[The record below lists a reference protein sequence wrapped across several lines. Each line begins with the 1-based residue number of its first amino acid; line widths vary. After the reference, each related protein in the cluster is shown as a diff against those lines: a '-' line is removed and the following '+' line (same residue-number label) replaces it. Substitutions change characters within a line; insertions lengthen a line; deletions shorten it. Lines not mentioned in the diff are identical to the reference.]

1 MNSFPQALLFEV
13 DRIVVD
19 REAASTTF
27 LDNMKLPVHRWM
39 RYSAGYSAAW
49 AESVIR
55 EAGARTVL
63 DPFVG
68 SGTTMLAAQD
78 SGAKGYGIEAHPFVA
93 RIARGKLHRYGNP
106 AAFENF
112 AAAVRKTALGFAGK
126 TDGYPSLIEKCYDP
140 DVLRQLDA
148 LRRAVEEA
156 NDGTWQ
162 AELTWLVLASL
173 LRKVSH
179 ANTAQWQYVLPSK
192 VKAKVIPPMK
202 AFDDTVSMFAH
213 DMRLVQWHERGPNPE
228 LIEGDARTCAQVP
241 DGKIDLVLTSPPY
254 PNNYD
259 YADSTRLEMSFF
271 KEITGWGD
279 LQDVVRRHLV
289 RSCSQHTPEKKINLA
304 TVLEDPVLGPI
315 LDELVPVCKQ
325 LSEIRLT
332 KGGKKT
338 YHLMVACYFQD
349 LAHVWHSLRR
359 VCGSPSRVC
368 FVIGDSAPYGIY
380 VPVIQWFEKLAL
392 SAGFEKVSFKQTRE
406 RNIKW
411 KNRKHRVPLCEGRFW
426 AEG

>member
-1 MNSFPQALLFEV
+1 MTSYPQALLFELEPL
-13 DRIVVD
+13 VVG
-19 REAASTTF
+19 RNSTSTTF

-39 RYSAGYSAAW
+39 RFSAGYSSAW

-55 EAGARTVL
+55 EARAQAVL

-68 SGTTMLAAQD
+68 SGTTLLAAQD
-78 SGAKGYGIEAHPFVA
+78 AGVKGYGIEAHPFVV
-93 RIARGKLHRYGNP
+93 RIARAKLHRESDP
-106 AAFENF
+106 AAFEKF
-112 AAAVRKTALGFAGK
+112 AAAVRKEALGIDGQ
-126 TDGYPSLIEKCYDP
+126 TEGYPPLIEKCYDLS
-140 DVLRQLDA
+140 VLRQLDA
-148 LRRAVEEA
+148 LRRAVERA
-156 NDGTWQ
+156 NDGTPQ

-192 VKAKVIPPMK
+192 SKVKVVPPLK
-202 AFDDTVSMFAH
+202 AFDDTVSMFAK
-213 DMRLVQWHERGPNPE
+213 DMRVFQRQERGPKPE
-228 LIEGDARTCAQVP
+228 LIQGDARTCLHVP
-241 DGKIDLVLTSPPY
+241 DGEIDLVVTSPPY

-271 KEITGWGD
+271 KEIAGWGD
-279 LQDVVRRHLV
+279 LQDAVRQHLV
-289 RSCSQHTPEKKINLA
+289 RSCSQHVPEKKVALPPVLA
-304 TVLEDPVLGPI
+304 DPVLVPI
-315 LDELVPVCKQ
+315 LDELAPVCQQ
-325 LSEIRLT
+325 LSDIRLT
-332 KGGKKT
+332 KGGRKT

-368 FVIGDSAPYGIY
+368 FVIGDSAPSGVY

-392 SAGFEKVSFKQTRE
+392 SAGFEKVTFEQTRE

-411 KNRKHRVPLCEGRFW
+411 KNRKHRVPLCEGRLW
-426 AEG
+426 VEG

>member
-1 MNSFPQALLFEV
+1 MTSYPQALLFELEPV
-13 DRIVVD
+13 AAD
-19 REAASTTF
+19 REATSTTF

-55 EAGARTVL
+55 GAGARNVL

-68 SGTTMLAAQD
+68 SGTTLLAAQD
-78 SGAKGYGIEAHPFVA
+78 AGAKGYGIEAHPFVV
-93 RIARGKLHRYGNP
+93 RIARGKLHRGSDP
-106 AAFENF
+106 AAFERF
-112 AAAVRKTALGFAGK
+112 AAAVRKEALGIAGQ
-126 TDGYPSLIEKCYDP
+126 TEGYPALIEKCYDRS
-140 DVLRQLDA
+140 VLQQLDA
-148 LRRAVEEA
+148 LRRAVEKA
-156 NDGTWQ
+156 NDGTLQ

-192 VKAKVIPPMK
+192 SKAKVVPPMR
-202 AFDDTVSMFAH
+202 AFDETVSMFAH
-213 DMRLVQWHERGPNPE
+213 DMRATQYRQLGPVPL
-228 LIEGDARTCAQVP
+228 LIQGDARTCLGVP
-241 DGKIDLVLTSPPY
+241 DGEIDLVVTSPPY

-271 KEITGWGD
+271 QEITGWGD
-279 LQDVVRRHLV
+279 LQDAVRQHLV
-289 RSCSQHTPEKKINLA
+289 RSCSQHVPEKKVSLPA
-304 TVLEDPVLGPI
+304 VLVDPVLAPI
-315 LDELVPVCKQ
+315 LDELASVCNQ
-325 LSEIRLT
+325 LSDIRHT

-359 VCGSPSRVC
+359 VCGSPSRLC

-380 VPVIQWFEKLAL
+380 VPVIQWFEKLAV
-392 SAGFEKVSFKQTRE
+392 SAGFGKVSFEQTRE

-411 KNRKHRVPLCEGRFW
+411 KNRKHRVPLCEGRLW
-426 AEG
+426 VEG

>member
-1 MNSFPQALLFEV
+1 MTSYPQALLFELEPV
-13 DRIVVD
+13 AAD
-19 REAASTTF
+19 REATSTTF

-55 EAGARTVL
+55 GAGARNVL

-68 SGTTMLAAQD
+68 SGTTLLAAQD
-78 SGAKGYGIEAHPFVA
+78 AGAKGYGIEAHPFVV
-93 RIARGKLHRYGNP
+93 RIARGKLHRVSDA

-112 AAAVRKTALGFAGK
+112 AAAVRKEALGIVGQ
-126 TDGYPSLIEKCYDP
+126 TEGYPALIEKCYEP
-140 DVLRQLDA
+140 SVLRQLDA
-148 LRRAVEEA
+148 LRRAVEKA
-156 NDGTWQ
+156 NDGTLQ

-192 VKAKVIPPMK
+192 SKAKVVPPMR
-202 AFDDTVSMFAH
+202 AFDETVRMFAH
-213 DMRLVQWHERGPNPE
+213 DIRTTQYRQLGPVPL
-228 LIEGDARTCAQVP
+228 LIQGDARTCCGVP
-241 DGKIDLVLTSPPY
+241 DGEIDLVVTSPPY

-271 KEITGWGD
+271 QEITGWGD
-279 LQDVVRRHLV
+279 LQDAVRQHLV
-289 RSCSQHTPEKKINLA
+289 RSCSQHVPEKKVSLPAVLA
-304 TVLEDPVLGPI
+304 DPVLAPI
-315 LDELVPVCKQ
+315 LDELASVCTQ
-325 LSEIRLT
+325 LSDIRHT

-338 YHLMVACYFQD
+338 YYLMVACYFQD

-359 VCGSPSRVC
+359 VCGSPSRLC
-368 FVIGDSAPYGIY
+368 FVIGDSAPYGVY

-392 SAGFEKVSFKQTRE
+392 SAGFGRVSFEQTRE

-411 KNRKHRVPLCEGRFW
+411 KNRKHRVPLCEGRLW
-426 AEG
+426 VEG

>member
-1 MNSFPQALLFEV
+1 MTSYPQALLFELEPV
-13 DRIVVD
+13 VADR
-19 REAASTTF
+19 AAGSTTF

-39 RYSAGYSAAW
+39 RYSAGFSAAW

-55 EAGARTVL
+55 EAAARNVL

-68 SGTTMLAAQD
+68 SGTTLLAAQD
-78 SGAKGYGIEAHPFVA
+78 AGARGYGIEAHPFVI
-93 RIARGKLHRYGNP
+93 RIAHGKLHRDSDP
-106 AAFENF
+106 AAFEKF
-112 AAAVRKTALGFAGK
+112 AAAVRKDALRIEGQI
-126 TDGYPSLIEKCYDP
+126 TGYPPLIEKCYDQS
-140 DVLRQLDA
+140 VLRQLDA
-148 LRRAVEEA
+148 LRRAVERA
-156 NDGTWQ
+156 NDLTPQ
-162 AELTWLVLASL
+162 AELVWLVLASL

-192 VKAKVIPPMK
+192 SKAKVVPPMR
-202 AFDDTVSMFAH
+202 AFDETVSMFAY
-213 DMRLVQWHERGPNPE
+213 DMRATQWRERGPKPE
-228 LIEGDARTCAQVP
+228 LIQGDARTCLQVP
-241 DGKIDLVLTSPPY
+241 DGEIDLVVTSPPY

-271 KEITGWGD
+271 QEITGWGD
-279 LQDVVRRHLV
+279 LQDAVRQYLV
-289 RSCSQHTPEKKINLA
+289 RSCSQHVPERKVSLSAVLA
-304 TVLEDPVLGPI
+304 DPILAPI
-315 LDELVPVCKQ
+315 LDELALVCKQ
-325 LSEIRLT
+325 LSDIRLT

-349 LAHVWHSLRR
+349 LAHVWHALRR

-392 SAGFEKVSFKQTRE
+392 NAGFEKVRFEQTRQ

-411 KNRKHRVPLCEGRFW
+411 KNRKHRVPLCEGRLW
-426 AEG
+426 VEG